1 MITKYP
7 ALRWLPSLSITEL
20 QDVRVQKLNL
30 SSFRFK
36 QLVSSVT
43 DDLYSDRFKNMTAYI
58 YLHGFASSPRSNKAR
73 YLRDR
78 FIEINLDLKVLNL
91 NQEDFSSLTLTR
103 QIEQTVA
110 AIRDRQT
117 PITLIGSS
125 FGGLTSAW
133 VAQTNIQVQNLVLLA
148 PAFGFPQ
155 SWYSRLQPE
164 QIEQWRKS
172 GYLSVYHCGEN
183 KQLPLHYEFLQDAEN
198 YPVAG
203 LTRSL
208 PTLIIHGIHDEVVP
222 IQVSRDYAKQHS
234 QVKLVELDSDHG
246 LNDVKARIWQEIEQ
260 FLQFS
265 SLN

>member
-1 MITKYP
+1 MVN
-7 ALRWLPSLSITEL
+7 EL
-20 QDVRVQKLNL
+20 
-30 SSFRFK
+30 
-36 QLVSSVT
+36 
-43 DDLYSDRFKNMTAYI
+43 TAYI
-58 YLHGFASSPRSNKAR
+58 YLHGFASSPRSSKAI

-78 FIEINLDLKVLNL
+78 VAEIDLDLKVLDL
-91 NQEDFSSLTLTR
+91 NQGGFSSLTLTR

-110 AIRDRQT
+110 AFPDNQI

-133 VAQTNIQVQNLVLLA
+133 VAQNNVRVQNLILLA

-155 SWYSRLQPE
+155 NWHSRLQPL

-172 GYLSVYHCGEN
+172 GYLSVYHYGEN
-183 KQLPLHYEFLQDAEN
+183 KQLPLHYKFLQDAKN

-234 QVKLVELDSDHG
+234 QVRLVELNSDHG
-246 LNDVKARIWQEIEQ
+246 LNNAKARIWQEIKQ
-260 FLQFS
+260 FLHFS
-265 SLN
+265 SPN

>member
-1 MITKYP
+1 MVN
-7 ALRWLPSLSITEL
+7 EL
-20 QDVRVQKLNL
+20 
-30 SSFRFK
+30 
-36 QLVSSVT
+36 
-43 DDLYSDRFKNMTAYI
+43 TAYI
-58 YLHGFASSPRSNKAR
+58 YLHGFASSPRSSKAI

-78 FIEINLDLKVLNL
+78 VAEIDLDLKVLDL
-91 NQEDFSSLTLTR
+91 NQGGFSSLTLTR

-110 AIRDRQT
+110 AFPDNQT

-133 VAQTNIQVQNLVLLA
+133 VAQNNVRVQNLILLA

-155 SWYSRLQPE
+155 NWHSRLQPL

-172 GYLSVYHCGEN
+172 GYLSVYHYGEN
-183 KQLPLHYEFLQDAEN
+183 KQLPLHYKFLQDAKN

-234 QVKLVELDSDHG
+234 QVRLVELNSDHG
-246 LNDVKARIWQEIEQ
+246 LNNAKARIWQEIKQ
-260 FLQFS
+260 FLHFS
-265 SLN
+265 SPN

>member
-1 MITKYP
+1 MVN
-7 ALRWLPSLSITEL
+7 EL
-20 QDVRVQKLNL
+20 
-30 SSFRFK
+30 
-36 QLVSSVT
+36 
-43 DDLYSDRFKNMTAYI
+43 TAYI
-58 YLHGFASSPRSNKAR
+58 YLHGFASSPRSSKAI

-78 FIEINLDLKVLNL
+78 LAEINLDLKVLDL
-91 NQEDFSSLTLTR
+91 NQGGFSSLTLTR

-110 AIRDRQT
+110 AFPDNQI

-133 VAQTNIQVQNLVLLA
+133 VAQNNVRVQNLILLA

-155 SWYSRLQPE
+155 NWHSRLQPL

-172 GYLSVYHCGEN
+172 GYLSVYHYGEN
-183 KQLPLHYEFLQDAEN
+183 KQLPLHYKFLQDAKN

-234 QVKLVELDSDHG
+234 QVRLVELNSDHG
-246 LNDVKARIWQEIEQ
+246 LNNAKARIWQEIKQ
-260 FLQFS
+260 FLHFS
-265 SLN
+265 LPN